1 MDNVIESVSI
11 IPKQLYSLK
20 NNKGNIPRKL
30 IENIIINN
38 KYATTI
44 RVSEFVYTSRSYR
57 LTSMQK
63 YIYHLYINR
72 TNRIFGRRS
81 KISMEFYHM
90 SDMRKKFDIMQ
101 NSESPVVFFP
111 DKHTLCIISS
121 PKIDGFIGMRLVEGD
136 STACC
141 VEITFV
147 GKNAKKYM
155 CNIKTIMTGDK
166 EDPSKQKTFIDAS
179 RPSKRATG
187 NETVFYTVT
196 IQLKNISDII
206 MHESGKNII
215 IDNIRRFTIS
225 ASMYSQYSIHRRIG
239 FLLYGKPGTGK
250 SSLIAT
256 IIRELMQKIKD
267 FDNSQDDS
275 NRLYIYIY
283 VRCSFNSS

>member
-1 MDNVIESVSI
+1 MVGAVWVFARFASLNLKSLYLKKKPSVLDNDNALYGLYVAIVYGNSFTMQIRSIVKMNNVTESVSI
-11 IPKQLYSLK
+11 IPKRLYSLK

-30 IENIIINN
+30 IENIIVNN

-44 RVSEFVYTSRSYR
+44 RVSELVYTSRSYR
-57 LTSMQK
+57 LTSIEK

-111 DKHTLCIISS
+111 DKHTLCTISS

-196 IQLKNISDII
+196 IQLKK
-206 MHESGKNII
+206 H
-215 IDNIRRFTIS
+215 F
-225 ASMYSQYSIHRRIG
+225 
-239 FLLYGKPGTGK
+239 
-250 SSLIAT
+250 
-256 IIRELMQKIKD
+256 
-267 FDNSQDDS
+267 
-275 NRLYIYIY
+275 
-283 VRCSFNSS
+283 

>member
-90 SDMRKKFDIMQ
+90 SDMCKKFHIIQ

-111 DKHTLCIISS
+111 DKHTLCIIPS
-121 PKIDGFIGMRLVEGD
+121 PKIGGFIGTKLVEGD

-147 GKNAKKYM
+147 GKNANCIFLASINYYDNLDPVLIRDGRFDVKIELPYFNKQQMTQMCEHFEVDKKEVFEYNN
-155 CNIKTIMTGDK
+155 C
-166 EDPSKQKTFIDAS
+166 PSLYYDDDCEIC
-179 RPSKRATG
+179 P
-187 NETVFYTVT
+187 ETLQNMILSY
-196 IQLKNISDII
+196 QNRK
-206 MHESGKNII
+206 
-215 IDNIRRFTIS
+215 
-225 ASMYSQYSIHRRIG
+225 RIG
-239 FLLYGKPGTGK
+239 G
-250 SSLIAT
+250 
-256 IIRELMQKIKD
+256 
-267 FDNSQDDS
+267 N
-275 NRLYIYIY
+275 
-283 VRCSFNSS
+283 